1 MDVNNLEKTWKEI
14 YSSTSVDEDWRY
26 NFFKLIESSS
36 KLAEIDKINNKIF
49 ITVNAIFE
57 KQIINDNFYSF
68 LLDSIKNKLGKQYKL
83 TIITEKE
90 YEELKEKEQEKIKGK
105 TKINNSYDSL
115 NEKFTFDNFIISDR
129 NVLLYKAAMAI
140 ALSNNSSNLNWNPFF
155 IHGKSGLG
163 KTHILHSIGN
173 EIKKSFLEKR
183 IKYVEAKDFGNIVMN
198 AFESDDINKNIQNI
212 FNEYSEYDCLLI
224 DDIQFIQSRKKTKEV
239 FFNIF
244 NFFINNNKQIVVTS
258 DQDPKELK
266 DFEERFITRFKGGLT
281 VRIYPPDQKTT
292 EEILKLKIRKNE
304 RLDINKF
311 TNESI
316 QWIANNFGENVRFLE
331 GALNRLILYV
341 INSENS
347 EKINI
352 NFISEVFEDMGIEE
366 KTSFDSI
373 INLVAKKYG
382 INQKD
387 ILSKSRKR
395 EIIIARNIAIFLT
408 RDILHYSL
416 KDIGKKFNKDH
427 STIMYAINKID
438 ENLKNNEEFKEI
450 INELK
455 LKI

>member
-1 MDVNNLEKTWKEI
+1 MDVNNLDKTWKEI
-14 YSSTSVDEDWRY
+14 YSSTNVDEDWRY

-36 KLAEIDKINNKIF
+36 KLAEIDQKNNKIF

-90 YEELKEKEQEKIKGK
+90 YEELKDQEQNKTKGK
-105 TKINNSYDSL
+105 IESNNYDSL
-115 NEKFTFDNFIISDR
+115 NKKFNFDNFIISDR

-140 ALSNNSSNLNWNPFF
+140 ALSNSSSNLNWNPFF

-173 EIKKSFLEKR
+173 EIKKSFPEKK
-183 IKYVEAKDFGNIVMN
+183 IKYVEAKDFGNIVMH

-224 DDIQFIQSRKKTKEV
+224 DDIQFIQTRKKTKEV

-258 DQDPKELK
+258 DQDPKELR

-311 TNESI
+311 TSESI
-316 QWIANNFGENVRFLE
+316 KWIANNFGENVRFLE

-341 INSENS
+341 INSEDN

-352 NFISEVFEDMGIEE
+352 NFIAEVFEDMNIEE
-366 KTSFDSI
+366 KSSFDSI

-395 EIIIARNIAIFLT
+395 DIIIARNIAIFLT

-438 ENLKNNEEFKEI
+438 QNLKKNDEFKEI

-455 LKI
+455 LNI

>member
-1 MDVNNLEKTWKEI
+1 MDVKNLEKTWKEI
-14 YSSTSVDEDWRY
+14 YSSANIDEDWRY

-36 KLAEIDKINNKIF
+36 ELAEIDQNDNRIF
-49 ITVNAIFE
+49 VTVNAIFE

-68 LLDSIKNKLGKQYKL
+68 LLDSIKKKIGEDYKL
-83 TIITEKE
+83 TIITKKE
-90 YEELKEKEQEKIKGK
+90 YEDLKEKKE
-105 TKINNSYDSL
+105 TNNFVKEDISDSL
-115 NEKFTFDNFIISDR
+115 NKKFTFDSFVVSDR

-140 ALSNNSSNLNWNPFF
+140 ALSNDFSTLNWNPFF

-173 EIKKSFLEKR
+173 EIKKNFSEKQ
-183 IKYVEAKDFGNIVMN
+183 IKYIEAKDFGNIVIH

-212 FNEYSEYDCLLI
+212 FNEYSKYDCLLI
-224 DDIQFIQSRKKTKEV
+224 DDIQFIQSRKKTKEI

-304 RLDINKF
+304 KLDINKF

-316 QWIANNFGENVRFLE
+316 KWIANNFGENVRFLE

-341 INSENS
+341 INSEND
-347 EKINI
+347 EKINV
-352 NFISEVFEDMGIEE
+352 NFISEIFEDLNIEE
-366 KTSFDSI
+366 KSSFDSI

-387 ILSKSRKR
+387 ILSKSRKKD
-395 EIIIARNIAIFLT
+395 IIIARNIAIFLT
-408 RDILHYSL
+408 REILHYSL
-416 KDIGKKFNKDH
+416 KEIGKRFNKDH

-438 ENLKNNEEFKEI
+438 QNLRKNEEFKKI

-455 LKI
+455 LNI

>member
-1 MDVNNLEKTWKEI
+1 MDVNNLIKTWKDI
-14 YSSTSVDEDWRY
+14 YSSTNINEDWRY

-36 KLAEIDKINNKIF
+36 KLAEIDQKNNCIF
-49 ITVNAIFE
+49 VTVNATFE
-57 KQIINDNFYSF
+57 KHIINDNFYSF
-68 LLDSIKNKLGKQYKL
+68 LADSTKRKLGENYKL
-83 TIITEKE
+83 KIITEQE
-90 YEELKEKEQEKIKGK
+90 YEEIKEIEEKQEKIEIEIK
-105 TKINNSYDSL
+105 SDSL
-115 NEKFTFDNFIISDR
+115 NKRFTFDTFIVSDK

-140 ALSNNSSNLNWNPFF
+140 ALSNDSSNLNWNPFF
-155 IHGKSGLG
+155 LHGKSGLG

-173 EIKKSFLEKR
+173 EIKKNFPEKK
-183 IKYVEAKDFGNIVMN
+183 IKYAEAKDFGDIVMR

-212 FNEYSEYDCLLI
+212 FNEYAKYDCLLI
-224 DDIQFIQSRKKTKEV
+224 DDVQFIQSRKKTKEV

-304 RLDINKF
+304 KLDINKF

-316 QWIANNFGENVRFLE
+316 KWIANNFGENVRFLE

-341 INSENS
+341 INSKND
-347 EKINI
+347 EKINV
-352 NFISEVFEDMGIEE
+352 NFISEVFEDLDIEE
-366 KTSFDSI
+366 KSSFDSI

-387 ILSKSRKR
+387 ILSKSRKKD
-395 EIIIARNIAIFLT
+395 IIIARNIAIFLT
-408 RDILHYSL
+408 REILHYSL
-416 KDIGKKFNKDH
+416 NDIGRKFNKDH

-438 ENLKNNEEFKEI
+438 KNLNENEEFKEVI
-450 INELK
+450 DDLK
-455 LKI
+455 LKL